1 MKRVTVAVSESD
13 IAKLIDHTL
22 LKADA
27 TADEIGRLCTEAK
40 DFGFH
45 SVCINPFF
53 VPLAKNQ
60 LAGSGTKVTTVVAF
74 PLGANATKGKVYEA
88 LEASLSG
95 ADELDIVMNLG
106 LAKAGQWD
114 AVEKDIADVIAATG
128 GLVHKIIIEAC
139 LLSEAQKKKAA
150 EVVLHVRAEFVKTS
164 TGMGCSGA
172 EIDDVRLIRTVVGD
186 RCGIKA
192 AGGIRSLARLKEF
205 IAAGATRIGT
215 SSGVDIMKEM
225 RGTEK

>member
-1 MKRVTVAVSESD
+1 MNESD

-27 TADEIGRLCTEAK
+27 TVDEIGRLCREAK
-40 DFGFH
+40 EFGFH
-45 SVCINPFF
+45 SVCVNPFF
-53 VPLAKNQ
+53 VSFVRGL
-60 LAGSGTKVTTVVAF
+60 LAGSRVKVTTVVGF

-88 LEASLSG
+88 LEASLAG

-106 LAKAGQWD
+106 MARAEQWD
-114 AVEKDIADVIAATG
+114 AVEKDISDVIAATR

-139 LLSEAQKKKAA
+139 GLSRAQKETAS
-150 EVVLHVRAEFVKTS
+150 EVVLHAGAEFVKTS
-164 TGMGCSGA
+164 TGMGRSGA

-192 AGGIRSLARLKEF
+192 AGGIRSLAQVREF

-215 SSGVDIMKEM
+215 SGGVDIMGEM
-225 RGTEK
+225 RGAEK